1 MKKLKTIV
9 GLSVVLLLLSIST
22 APSILI
28 IPSKACPCAPLK
40 EVNTPKPNLF
50 GLIWILLHPDCLNCM
65 IGAIGETGESSLLIA
80 ACILTVLDIIRGD
93 EVLTC
98 ALAGVEI
105 PQVYA
110 AWKMC
115 EGICGSSPE

>member
-1 MKKLKTIV
+1 MKKLRTAM
-9 GLSVVLLLLSIST
+9 GLFVILLLLSIGT
-22 APSILI
+22 IPNILVT
-28 IPSKACPCAPLK
+28 PSKACPCAPLK
-40 EVNTPKPNLF
+40 EVNTPKPSLF

-80 ACILTVLDIIRGD
+80 VCILTVLDMIPGN

-115 EGICGSSPE
+115 EGICGSSHE